1 MFGTSFTVFD
11 NGNKECT
18 ESPRLDLAVII
29 YVSLAGSLTRVY
41 LYICLSL
48 SVLWQ
53 DTNILGFKG
62 PRNMTVI
69 LPGMTEDDQRVK
81 ISSADPKQQGILD
94 LWKMKV
100 SQAANF

>member
-1 MFGTSFTVFD
+1 M
-11 NGNKECT
+11 KC
-18 ESPRLDLAVII
+18 IH
-29 YVSLAGSLTRVY
+29 
-41 LYICLSL
+41 ICAPL
-48 SVLWQ
+48 SVQ

-100 SQAANF
+100 SQPATF